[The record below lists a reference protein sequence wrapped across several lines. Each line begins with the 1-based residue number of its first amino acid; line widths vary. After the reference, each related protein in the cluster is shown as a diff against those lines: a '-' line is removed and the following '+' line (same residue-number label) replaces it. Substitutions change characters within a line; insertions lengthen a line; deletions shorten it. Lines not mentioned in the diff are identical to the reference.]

1 MGNIVSGAIGLMGAE
16 KAEDQSYAAGNEL
29 KALGREASALAA
41 FKPFGITGSALG
53 TPTFTYDESGKLTG
67 AGYGANP
74 QLAALQNQ
82 LLGGLST
89 YNPQAL
95 GQTAAALT
103 PAAQSLFS
111 AGQGYLSESPEAAK
125 QRYIS
130 QQQALLAPQQEQALA
145 NVRNKLFQS
154 GRTGLATGGTAAGG
168 LQATNPEMAAY
179 YNALAQQQAQL
190 AAGAEQ
196 AAQQQQAFGS
206 SLLSQGAGLLGQ
218 QSAAQTAG
226 YAPIQAALQTAQG
239 TEGLL
244 SMPLQQALNLA
255 SLQSQ
260 AGANQGKLL
269 IGPSTAGINTQLE
282 GQQALTNA
290 QYGFFGDLAG
300 SALGAFSPSPGWL
313 NM

>member
-53 TPTFTYDESGKLTG
+53 TPQFTYDESGRLTG
-67 AGYGANP
+67 ASYGASP
-74 QLAALQNQ
+74 QLAALQTQ
-82 LLGGLST
+82 LLGGLSG

-103 PAAQSLFS
+103 PAAQQLFQ
-111 AGQGYLSESPEAAK
+111 AGQGYLSESPEAAR

-130 QQQALLAPQQEQALA
+130 QQQALLAPQNEQALA
-145 NVRNKLFQS
+145 SIRNKLFQT
-154 GRTGLATGGTAAGG
+154 GRSGLATGGTAAGG
-168 LQATNPEMAAY
+168 MQATNPEMAAY

-196 AAQQQQAFGS
+196 AAQQQQTF
-206 SLLSQGAGLLGQ
+206 GAGLFGTGAQLLGQ

-226 YAPIQAALQTAQG
+226 YAPIQAALQTSQG
-239 TEGLL
+239 TEALL
-244 SMPLQQALNLA
+244 STPLKQALDLA
-255 SLQSQ
+255 SLQAQ

-269 IGPSTAGINTQLE
+269 IGPTTQGIETQLQ

-290 QYGFFGDLAG
+290 EYGFFGDLAG
-300 SALGAFSPSPGWL
+300 SALGSFGF
-313 NM
+313 